1 MAQTKLARKHCNAKL
16 TQVGCN
22 DRHASLVI
30 DLPFQYTRASH
41 RSKSDTFGHK
51 LRLVCLRPIKPEGEA
66 AGLSK
71 VSPVGN
77 LNTFAPKRQAQSS
90 ERVHPH
96 PGQLPSKPGTC
107 QVCEASAPKTE
118 PSASSDSG
126 HKARA
131 IKANR
136 FANAPDLTNRRR
148 TCWGVNFWTWV
159 LLPQLRIAEL
169 YIGRIVG
176 NIEGFS

>member
-22 DRHASLVI
+22 DRHALLVI
-30 DLPFQYTRASH
+30 DLLFQYTQAAQASH

-51 LRLVCLRPIKPEGEA
+51 LRLCLRPIKPEDEA

-77 LNTFAPKRQAQSS
+77 LNTFPPKRQAQSS
-90 ERVHPH
+90 ERAHPH

-136 FANAPDLTNRRR
+136 FASDSS
-148 TCWGVNFWTWV
+148 
-159 LLPQLRIAEL
+159 LRI
-169 YIGRIVG
+169 
-176 NIEGFS
+176 